1 MVSPELIRRYPFF
14 GGLTE
19 SQLAGI
25 AMIAEEVSFLKGAVI
40 FEEGKPATKLYVLV
54 EGSVGLAYG
63 LGGQSRVVDAPV
75 GDVAPGEILTLSAL
89 IEPYRVTT
97 TAKADEPSR
106 LISIDAAGLRAM
118 CEVDAKLGYTLM
130 RHLAQ
135 IIKERLDYTRV
146 QLAAAE
152 PG

>member
-1 MVSPELIRRYPFF
+1 M
-14 GGLTE
+14 
-19 SQLAGI
+19 
-25 AMIAEEVSFLKGAVI
+25 
-40 FEEGKPATKLYVLV
+40 
-54 EGSVGLAYG
+54 GLAYG

-75 GDVAPGEILTLSAL
+75 GDVAPSEILTLSAL

-135 IIKERLDYTRV
+135 VIKERLDYTRV